1 LAFNSQLTKLVQAG
15 VPIRFP
21 GAPVSLVP
29 WLDEISKQVALKV
42 DLGQSPCDALNNNP
56 ESNSSYLSALS
67 AWLKSRSS
75 DSSLRTLDPWVQ
87 SGISGNHQI
96 GKSAQYAFWLWVL
109 CLIASVI
116 LMQSVWMLFPK
127 LRLFYENSHL
137 QIGVGYL
144 WMQWIYDHFIPIASA
159 IAILLLAAPILWRLW
174 FYKLSKHRLLPNYY
188 SRGFFLAYLIIGGG
202 LTAILGLT
210 VFVPL
215 IEILTQVGEPR
226 P

>member
-1 LAFNSQLTKLVQAG
+1 
-15 VPIRFP
+15 
-21 GAPVSLVP
+21 
-29 WLDEISKQVALKV
+29 
-42 DLGQSPCDALNNNP
+42 
-56 ESNSSYLSALS
+56 
-67 AWLKSRSS
+67 
-75 DSSLRTLDPWVQ
+75 
-87 SGISGNHQI
+87 
-96 GKSAQYAFWLWVL
+96 
-109 CLIASVI
+109 
-116 LMQSVWMLFPK
+116 MLFPK